1 MQSLDTRKNP
11 TRFIGSPPIGWTLL
25 LFGYAT
31 PLFSQ
36 SLVPPIPAPEV
47 TVTAPRGLTS
57 GGIPPLLE
65 ISPAELESYGVDT
78 LTDLVDALRPL
89 TRSSRSDQTPVVL
102 INGHLAGQVEFD
114 NLPREAIERV
124 EVLPETVALQYG
136 FSENQRVLNF
146 VLREH
151 YRAVPTRL
159 TESGATEGGDR
170 TTAADASLVRLEDEA
185 RVSLLG
191 SYWDNTWLRES
202 DRGIEQPGSIDRTIQ
217 PQKSEGKLA
226 TTISRSILGVSS
238 SLEASIDRISAKSL
252 QAAVDAGGSA
262 NPLQQDAN
270 QTTARL
276 AAQLT
281 GQVGHFVW
289 GATGSY
295 IHLTSNSSGGIGV
308 DGTGNL
314 LIDRTSSALN
324 AGNLQLSLSGRVAT
338 LPAGLLVANIK
349 AGFQYQG
356 FAGEDAFPGSSL
368 ARSDLVR
375 TVRSV
380 SFNTSVPIASRDT
393 EVWSRIGDLSGTVNI
408 ALDDVSNFGLLI
420 SQSYGLDWIPIKKVH
435 FNAIFTDHQSAPTV
449 QQVLAPPTFTP
460 NVEMFDFVAGQTA
473 YVTTI
478 GGGAPNLRATDDRVA
493 SFGVSLGPFLGKTT
507 LSAHYEQNRIRN
519 AVGTLPPLTAD
530 VELAFP
536 DRFIRDPDGTLIE
549 VDNRSVNLQHQNL
562 DDLKWGFN
570 SWIPIGESPAGTS
583 PNRFEFSA
591 FDTWYLRDDILIRDG
606 IPRLDLLN
614 GAPTNV
620 TGGQPR
626 HRIDLRALS
635 YWDGMGIVLNG
646 TWRSATTVG
655 SGDPLTPDT
664 LSFSAL
670 GTLDLRTFADLGR
683 LPATQNRHWA
693 QGTRISL
700 VVLNLLDRRQA
711 VQDSG
716 GITPIAFAP
725 GYLDPTGRTLWFTVR
740 KVF

>member
-1 MQSLDTRKNP
+1 MPSRTLR
-11 TRFIGSPPIGWTLL
+11 TLL

-31 PLFSQ
+31 PLFAQ
-36 SLVPPIPAPEV
+36 SPIPATPAPEV

-151 YRAVPTRL
+151 YRAIPARL

-170 TTAADASLVRLEDEA
+170 TSVVDASLVRLEDEA

-217 PQKSEGKLA
+217 PAKSEGKIA
-226 TTISRSILGVSS
+226 GTFSRSILGVSS
-238 SLEASIDRISAKSL
+238 SLEASIDRISSKSL
-252 QAAVDAGGSA
+252 QASVDAAGSA

-270 QTTARL
+270 QNTARL

-281 GQVGHFVW
+281 GQWGHFVW
-289 GATGSY
+289 GATGSF

-308 DGTGNL
+308 DDTGNL
-314 LIDRTSSALN
+314 LIDRTSSILN
-324 AGNLQLSLSGRVAT
+324 AGNLQLSLSGRIAT
-338 LPAGLLVANIK
+338 LPAGPVIANIK
-349 AGFQYQG
+349 AGLQYQG
-356 FAGEDAFPGSSL
+356 FSSEDAFPGASL
-368 ARSDLVR
+368 AQSNLVR
-375 TVRSV
+375 TVRSA
-380 SFNTSVPIASRDT
+380 SFNTSLPIAGRDS
-393 EVWSRIGDLSGTVNI
+393 EVWSRVGDLSGTVNI
-408 ALDDVSNFGLLI
+408 ALDDVSKFGLLI
-420 SQSYGLDWIPIKKVH
+420 SQSYGLDWLPIKKVH
-435 FNAIFTDHQSAPTV
+435 VDAIFTDHQSAPTV
-449 QQVLAPPTFTP
+449 QQVLAPPAFTP
-460 NVEMFDFVAGQTA
+460 NVEMFDFVASQTV

-493 SFGVSLGPFLGKTT
+493 SFGLSLGPFLGKTT
-507 LSAHYEQNRIRN
+507 LSAHYEQNRILN

-570 SWIPIGESPAGTS
+570 TWLPIGESPVGTS

-591 FDTWYLRDDILIRDG
+591 FDTWYLRDDIQIRDG

-620 TGGQPR
+620 AGGQPR
-626 HRIDLRALS
+626 HRLDLRALA
-635 YWDGMGIVLNG
+635 YNNGIGVVLSG

-655 SGDPLTPDT
+655 SGEPLASDT

-683 LPATQNRHWA
+683 LPATQDQHWA

-700 VVLNLLDRRQA
+700 VVLNMLDRRQT
-711 VQDSG
+711 VQDSS

-740 KVF
+740 KVFQ